1 MSGGLGRSGAL
12 TPIGWPRA
20 ASDLLNALELGK
32 RAARNPVR
40 LPSAR
45 CKIIDLTRGVA
56 RDSKETTM
64 ANPKKP
70 GEAGRAG
77 ERATAT
83 PFGQMKLPE
92 MPDVEGLLGAYRRNI
107 EVFTAA
113 NRVAMEGAQAVA
125 RRHMEIMQQAM
136 AEMSE
141 AMTVLSTAGAPQDR
155 AAKQAELL
163 RRAYE
168 RAVNNARELSEM
180 IQRSNGE
187 AVEILNRRFMEAMDE
202 VRTAMERRTPEG

>member
-1 MSGGLGRSGAL
+1 
-12 TPIGWPRA
+12 
-20 ASDLLNALELGK
+20 
-32 RAARNPVR
+32 
-40 LPSAR
+40 
-45 CKIIDLTRGVA
+45 
-56 RDSKETTM
+56 
-64 ANPKKP
+64 
-70 GEAGRAG
+70 
-77 ERATAT
+77 
-83 PFGQMKLPE
+83 
-92 MPDVEGLLGAYRRNI
+92 
-107 EVFTAA
+107 
-113 NRVAMEGAQAVA
+113 
-125 RRHMEIMQQAM
+125 MEIMQQAM

-202 VRTAMERRTPEG
+202 VRTAMERRAPEG